1 LLNSNS
7 KAFWFSKLFN
17 GQNENEITNVK
28 ELRTE
33 VCFMN
38 KYNYNDMIVAL
49 KKISANVGLLIESSI
64 IIKQTENAVKSA
76 IANDEK

>member
-1 LLNSNS
+1 
-7 KAFWFSKLFN
+7 
-17 GQNENEITNVK
+17 
-28 ELRTE
+28 
-33 VCFMN
+33 MN